1 MCRCT
6 AQPNALRP
14 RVEILAEAVVGFA
27 LAWLEKKNN
36 NNKKKNKKMNILA
49 FW

>member
-14 RVEILAEAVVGFA
+14 SVEILAEAVVGFA
-27 LAWLEKKNN
+27 LASLEKKNN
-36 NNKKKNKKMNILA
+36 NNKNKKMNILA